1 MTKTLE
7 AHGKKLTFDEDG
19 YMKDIDLWDVR
30 IAEELA
36 KQDGIK
42 ELSAEHWKLITAI
55 RFHYEKFKESPVCRD
70 ILMESGFTKQDMYKL
85 FPPHGYRTAYKL
97 AGLPKPIEC

>member
-36 KQDGIK
+36 RLDNIK

-55 RFHYEKFKESPVCRD
+55 RFHYEKFKESPV
-70 ILMESGFTKQDMYKL
+70 
-85 FPPHGYRTAYKL
+85 
-97 AGLPKPIEC
+97 

>member
-36 KQDGIK
+36 RLDNIK

-70 ILMESGFTKQDMYKL
+70 ILMESGFSKQDMYRL